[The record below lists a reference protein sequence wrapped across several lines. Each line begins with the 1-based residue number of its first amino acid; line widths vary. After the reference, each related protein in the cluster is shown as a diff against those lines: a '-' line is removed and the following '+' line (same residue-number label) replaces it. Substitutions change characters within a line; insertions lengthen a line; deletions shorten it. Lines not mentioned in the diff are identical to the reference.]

1 MSNKVIYRSDKCT
14 DRVEDQLIHFKP
26 ESDDFQHHSYKGIND
41 ENVVLTNAPTGS
53 GKTRVI
59 YYSIAHCI
67 KDGGTIAVTTP
78 IKALSN
84 QQCRS
89 IREELIPMIKEQT
102 GLVMEVGIMTRDV
115 TLNPDADCIVMTTE
129 ILNQSLNHFKTDH
142 KEKKHLRKTFVE
154 KLKYVVF
161 DEAHY
166 FNDRDRGHVWE
177 SILIKL
183 PLHIN
188 VVLLSATLP
197 NVYWYSQWLAKV
209 RQRDVSLVVKNGRII
224 PLSHHIFV
232 DDQLIH
238 IMDNNNIF
246 MNKYY
251 DMALKKYKGIQ
262 KERLSKHKS
271 YHNFNL
277 INDSIKYMKKKN
289 LLQAIFFVFSK
300 RNCQKFANMVTETLI
315 DHVEASEIKN
325 LYDFYMKDIKEE
337 DKNSPQYGFVYK
349 LLQKGVGFHHAGMI
363 PILKELVEILFDKGL
378 LKVLFVTET
387 FAVGLNMPTK
397 TVVFTSLVKPSKHGK
412 RLLLPHEYNQ
422 MSGRAGRRGHDT
434 TGTVIIL
441 PIYEM
446 KTNSEIRTVLS
457 GKQEDIK
464 SQFQISYNFLLETF
478 LSTKYNVS
486 EFLKKSLYTIQLNEC
501 ISSNIDKINKN
512 KLTMRSIDSE
522 LDKDNIKDLKQY
534 YDYERFDM
542 NSTDSMFTV
551 KLNNKELKKKRKL
564 MNKLNSMH
572 NFKRQYEIYKKYHDL
587 ILENDTLVCDN
598 ENYKDHVNNK
608 SMMFVE
614 LLKHYGFLENKEYE
628 NVDSISSNNVTVKGI
643 IASQIN
649 ECNSLLL
656 TTMLVD
662 GLFDD
667 LTSEELVSLLSIF
680 IPDTLPDM
688 KVGLS
693 NIKVP
698 NVPEVIDKVKTI
710 INTFMD
716 TERKVGL
723 ITNETDWDISFD
735 YMNATYKWANKSSFI
750 DAVNTLGED
759 EYATRDGNFIKNMFK
774 LNSIV
779 SDLLCFCEV
788 CNKQKLIPVL
798 QNIEGLLIREEVNNR
813 SLYL

>member
-1 MSNKVIYRSDKCT
+1 MSNKVIYRTDKCT
-14 DRVEDQLIHFKP
+14 DRVEDQIISFKP
-26 ESDDFQHHSYKGIND
+26 GSDDFQHHSYKGIHD
-41 ENVVLTNAPTGS
+41 DNVVLTNAPTGS

-59 YYSIAHCI
+59 YYSIAYCM
-67 KDGGTIAVTTP
+67 KKGGTIAVTTP

-84 QQCRS
+84 QQCKS

-102 GLVMEVGIMTRDV
+102 GIEMEVGIMTRDI

-129 ILNQSLNHFKTDH
+129 ILNQSLNYFKTDN
-142 KEKKHLRKTFVE
+142 KEKKHLRKTFIE

-166 FNDRDRGHVWE
+166 FGDKDRGHVWE

-188 VVLLSATLP
+188 VVLLSATFP
-197 NVYWYSQWLAKV
+197 NVHWYAQWLSNV
-209 RQRDVSLVVKNGRII
+209 RQRDVSMVVKKGRII
-224 PLSHHIFV
+224 PLSHYIYV
-232 DDQLIH
+232 DDQLTH

-246 MNKYY
+246 SNKDYQL
-251 DMALKKYKGIQ
+251 AFSKYKTVQ
-262 KERLSKHKS
+262 KERLGKHKS

-277 INDSIKYMKKKN
+277 INDSIKYLKKKN

-300 RNCQKFANMVTETLI
+300 RNCHKFANMVTETLV
-315 DHVEASEIKN
+315 DHVEASEINN
-325 LYDFYMKDIKEE
+325 LYDFYMKDVKKES
-337 DKNSPQYGFVYK
+337 NSTQYEFTLK

-363 PILKELVEILFDKGL
+363 PVLKELIEILFAKGL

-397 TVVFTSLVKPSKHGK
+397 TVIFTSLVKPTKNGK

-422 MSGRAGRRGHDT
+422 MSGRAGRRGIDT
-434 TGTVIIL
+434 KGTVIIL

-446 KTNSEIRTVLS
+446 KPTSAMRTVLS
-457 GKQEDIK
+457 GKQLDIR
-464 SQFQISYNFLLETF
+464 SQFHISYNFLLQLF
-478 LSTKYNVS
+478 LSTKYTVS
-486 EFLKKSLYTIQLNEC
+486 EFLKGSLYNIQLNEC
-501 ISSNIDKINKN
+501 ITRNIDKINKN
-512 KLTMRSIDSE
+512 KLSMELINTE

-542 NSTDSMFTV
+542 NSSDSMFTI
-551 KLNNKELKKKRKL
+551 KLSNKELKKKRKL
-564 MNKLNSMH
+564 INKLNSMN
-572 NFKRQYEIYKKYHDL
+572 NFKQQYENYKKFHDL
-587 ILENDTLVCDN
+587 RLENDTLEHDN
-598 ENYKDHVNNK
+598 EEYKDYVNNK

-614 LLKHYGFLENKEYE
+614 LLKYHGFLENKEYT
-628 NVDSISSNNVTVKGI
+628 NVDDICADNVTIKGI
-643 IASQIN
+643 IAAQIN

-667 LTSEELVSLLSIF
+667 LTAEELVSLLSIF
-680 IPDTLPDM
+680 IPDTIPDRRI
-688 KVGLS
+688 GLS
-693 NIKVP
+693 DIKVP
-698 NVPEVIDKVKTI
+698 NVPEVITEVKKI
-710 INTFMD
+710 ISTFMD
-716 TERKVGL
+716 SERKVGL
-723 ITNETDWDISFD
+723 LTDESQWDVSYD
-735 YMNATYKWANKSSFI
+735 YINATYKWVNNSSFHE
-750 DAVNTLGED
+750 AVNTFGED

-774 LNSIV
+774 LKSITD
-779 SDLLCFCEV
+779 DLLCLCEV

-798 QNIEGLLIREEVNNR
+798 QNIEGLLIRDEVNNR